1 MAYPIIDEIAGSWLS
16 LRGCLFQAGDPAVAG
31 LFQPADELMYYEV
44 IRIVRGVPLFWEDH
58 LARLAR
64 SSGGKPELPLNLYAD
79 ARSLIAANGIPDVNL
94 RLVLTASSCVM
105 HLTASY
111 YPSAAMIK
119 AGVPTGVLLWER
131 ENPNT
136 KIINSDYKA
145 AVAGRFAKPGP
156 FGRFFELLLAD
167 SQGFLTEGS
176 RSNLFFIRAGQVISA
191 PDSRILL
198 GITRKYVRQAI
209 ADAGLTLAE
218 GMLTLAE
225 IRQGA
230 CEAAF
235 LTGSPI
241 DLLPISSIEEFE
253 LASGSHPL
261 VQRINKAY
269 LQIVDRY
276 VRERMAPGRSTD
288 QPALAADQ

>member
-1 MAYPIIDEIAGSWLS
+1 MAYPIIDEIAGRWLS
-16 LRGCLFQAGDPAVAG
+16 MQGCLFQAGDPAVTG
-31 LFQPADELMYYEV
+31 LFQPTGELMYYEV
-44 IRIVRGVPLFWEDH
+44 IRVVRGVPLFWEDH

-64 SSGGKPELPLNLYAD
+64 SSGGNIELPRNLYAQ
-79 ARSLIAANGIPDVNL
+79 ARSLIAANGIPDANL
-94 RLVLTASSCVM
+94 RLVLTAASCVM

-111 YPSAAMIK
+111 YPSAAMVK
-119 AGVPTGVLLWER
+119 AGVPTGVLAWER

-145 AVAGRFAKPGP
+145 AVAGRFAQPGP
-156 FGRFFELLLAD
+156 FGPYFELLLAD
-167 SQGFLTEGS
+167 SKGFLTEGS
-176 RSNLFFIRAGQVISA
+176 RSNLFFIRGGEVVSA

-209 ADAGLTLAE
+209 ADAGSSLVSGLLTLE
-218 GMLTLAE
+218 E

-230 CEAAF
+230 CKAAF

-241 DLLPISSIEEFE
+241 DLLPVSSIEECE

-261 VQRINKAY
+261 LKRINSAY

-276 VRERMAPGRSTD
+276 VQDRMAPGRSTV
-288 QPALAADQ
+288 QTALAADQ